1 VRDNAH
7 QYYIK
12 LKGSPG
18 LMQGRFRTFF
28 NIKKKN
34 MKILKVENHNYQII
48 YINDNEKY
56 QVYRR
61 INETTWETL
70 KKDTWKQVCD
80 YLELEKAFNEREIKK

>member
-1 VRDNAH
+1 
-7 QYYIK
+7 
-12 LKGSPG
+12 
-18 LMQGRFRTFF
+18 
-28 NIKKKN
+28 

-61 INETTWETL
+61 INENTWETL
-70 KKDTWKQVCD
+70 KKDTWKQVSD

>member
-1 VRDNAH
+1 
-7 QYYIK
+7 
-12 LKGSPG
+12 
-18 LMQGRFRTFF
+18 
-28 NIKKKN
+28 

-61 INETTWETL
+61 INEITWETL

-80 YLELEKAFNEREIKK
+80 YFELEKAFNEREIEK